1 MTTTHAPKTPGV
13 ITDTEGGI
21 VTRWVAVAEVLD
33 PIPARRR
40 GEGRGER

>member
-1 MTTTHAPKTPGV
+1 MATTHAPHTPGV
-13 ITDTEGGI
+13 ITDDQAI
-21 VTRWVAVAEVLD
+21 KAAEVLGID

>member
-1 MTTTHAPKTPGV
+1 MATTHAPKTPGV
-13 ITDTEGGI
+13 ITDTDGGI
-21 VTRWVAVAEVLD
+21 D